1 MKQRFALIFLLLN
14 FLNHAQI
21 DHGKI
26 YLWDELSGVNPDTI
40 HAISFEKYKLDSL
53 PKELWNFSNLT
64 YLNLEKNHLSHL
76 PDEFVTMVLLTE
88 LNISKNK
95 FTFLPLIICQLPNL
109 QELNASKNRIAS
121 IPNQI
126 ANCPHLQKIDFYD
139 NIIEDFGIG
148 IFSLLELKTLNIE
161 GVMYGTNFADDLKRK
176 LPKTRILLDP
186 PCKCLN

>member
-1 MKQRFALIFLLLN
+1 MKQRFALIFLMLS

-26 YLWDELSGVNPDTI
+26 YQWNEVSNANPDTI
-40 HAISFEKYKLDSL
+40 RAISFEKMKLDSL
-53 PKELWNFSNLT
+53 PKDLWHFTNLS
-64 YLNLEKNHLSHL
+64 YLNLEKNQFTQL
-76 PDEFVTMVLLTE
+76 PEELVLLNQLTE

-95 FTFLPLIICQLPNL
+95 FTFLPLVICQLPNL
-109 QELNASKNRIAS
+109 QKLNASRNRIES

-126 ANCPHLQKIDFYD
+126 EHCTHLRILDFYD
-139 NIIEDFGIG
+139 NLIEDFGTG
-148 IFSLLELKTLNIE
+148 ISNLTELKTLNIE

-176 LPKTRILLDP
+176 LPNVHILLDP